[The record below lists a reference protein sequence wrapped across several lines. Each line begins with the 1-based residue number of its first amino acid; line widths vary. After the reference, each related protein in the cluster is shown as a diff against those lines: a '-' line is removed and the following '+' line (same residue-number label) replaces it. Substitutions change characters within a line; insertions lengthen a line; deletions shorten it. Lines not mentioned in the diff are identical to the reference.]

1 MSQQQGV
8 STGSSDNIVHR
19 GVELT
24 PARRGYINGLRDAGT
39 SIRAIAAATGIPKS
53 TISDTINQTVN
64 RIDERSQPRQGR
76 NSVYTQRDIRAIK
89 RIIQKDPKITY
100 TDLIKRLATPLSRTT
115 VKKIIRQLGYHKWR
129 AVGPASGPTN
139 S

>member
-1 MSQQQGV
+1 
-8 STGSSDNIVHR
+8 
-19 GVELT
+19 
-24 PARRGYINGLRDAGT
+24 
-39 SIRAIAAATGIPKS
+39 
-53 TISDTINQTVN
+53 
-64 RIDERSQPRQGR
+64 
-76 NSVYTQRDIRAIK
+76 VYTQRDIRAIK